1 MSSAA
6 VLSRSDLLYLQHA
19 SSGPNARHH
28 ASPLMQSNKRVVLA
42 TALIVCGC
50 IVLVTFG
57 NHHSKA
63 LTAQQLQEYY
73 KR

>member
-1 MSSAA
+1 
-6 VLSRSDLLYLQHA
+6 
-19 SSGPNARHH
+19 
-28 ASPLMQSNKRVVLA
+28 MQSNKRVVLA